1 MVHVNDCMVKMFEK
15 FSLISIKIDPD
26 ENAGDD
32 VCIPPSNNR
41 RKKNLTGGAD
51 QTDHFS
57 ASVTGQ
63 RGR

>member
-1 MVHVNDCMVKMFEK
+1 MVKMFEK

-57 ASVTGQ
+57 AYVL
-63 RGR
+63 